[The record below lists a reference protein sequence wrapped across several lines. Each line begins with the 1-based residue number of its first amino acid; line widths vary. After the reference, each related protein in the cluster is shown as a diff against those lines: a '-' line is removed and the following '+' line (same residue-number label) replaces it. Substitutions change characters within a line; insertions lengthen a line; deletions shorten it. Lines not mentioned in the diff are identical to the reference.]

1 MLFCLPFTSL
11 MLIFLLTAA
20 STLADSSATSAQLPH
35 LQAAKLP
42 KLQSHEQKDVPSKKE
57 VVLVRRK
64 RLTSFTHFAQRVIL
78 VSLLELAKRT
88 AKKKV
93 LPAMRRLLLKGLLVL
108 GFASAGVIIGGGS
121 LRLSKRFSPVLVNV
135 TRTPSTP
142 RSPKD
147 VKPVTGFR
155 GFRRTLFLAI
165 DEHASVLLGLFVLA
179 SLVSLLL
186 GYSCLKAKRANDRRI
201 VANAAALVAKRLRKR
216 RAAEAAKKRK
226 MLVELKRRRKRST
239 TSIWATL
246 RTRST
251 AAFFSIGDRKRRRR

>member
-1 MLFCLPFTSL
+1 

-88 AKKKV
+88 AQKKI
-93 LPAMRRLLLKGLLVL
+93 LPALRRLLLKVLLML

-121 LRLSKRFSPVLVNV
+121 FRMSKRFSPVLVNV
-135 TRTPSTP
+135 TKTTTRTSSKKFNPE
-142 RSPKD
+142 
-147 VKPVTGFR
+147 TGFR

-179 SLVSLLL
+179 SLASLLL
-186 GYSCLKAKRANDRRI
+186 GFSCLKAKRANDRRI
-201 VANAAALVAKRLRKR
+201 VANAAALIAKRLRKR

-226 MLVELKRRRKRST
+226 MLEELKRRRKREKGST
-239 TSIWATL
+239 TSIWKIL
-246 RTRST
+246 STRS
-251 AAFFSIGDRKRRRR
+251 AAFFTGSRRRRRR